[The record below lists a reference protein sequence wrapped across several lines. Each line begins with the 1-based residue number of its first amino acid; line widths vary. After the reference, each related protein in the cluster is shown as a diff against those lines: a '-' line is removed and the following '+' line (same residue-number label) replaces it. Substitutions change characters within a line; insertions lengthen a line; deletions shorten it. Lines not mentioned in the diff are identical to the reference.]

1 MCFLFQGFGRAS
13 AELTTFMIDICR
25 ASVDNTDEVGCTAL
39 MLASKHGLKDVVGV
53 LSGRTDPNM
62 KNREGLN
69 ALMEAASNNCLESA
83 QVLVSSGAYINDMTS
98 NKTNALMLASL
109 KGNSEMVSYLLNQN
123 AAIDEWEHM
132 GDTALILSVQHG
144 QLHTMQVLLESE
156 AAPQIQNS
164 QGLTAL
170 MFAAKQNF
178 LEAASLLLRYTPG
191 SQLEV
196 QEHFGETALML
207 ASKHGNGEIVS
218 LLLDNGVNCWTKN
231 SQGFTAKFLANSFGH
246 MLIEEALH
254 TWEKKHP
261 LKPDQNV
268 TLSDMAVTIEEFLG
282 TINLSHLTSF
292 FLENLDM
299 ETVGEFRFF
308 NQKKWAR
315 VKKQLSSS
323 DFALLGASLDVI
335 GIFS

>member
-1 MCFLFQGFGRAS
+1 MLLRVFISYFVCFIFSGTIIFQNLLSLFFLTFLFDVNILCAIFFQGCGLAT
-13 AELTTFMIDICR
+13 AELTTFMIDVCR

-53 LSGRTDPNM
+53 LSGRTDPNT

-83 QVLVSSGAYINDMTS
+83 QVLVSSGAYINEMTS

-123 AAIDEWEHM
+123 AAIDECDHM

-144 QLHTMQVLLESE
+144 HLHTMQVLLESG

-170 MFAAKQNF
+170 MFAAKQN
-178 LEAASLLLRYTPG
+178 LIEAASLLLRYTPG

-196 QEHFGETALML
+196 QEHFGETILML

-218 LLLDNGVNCWTKN
+218 LLLDHGVNCWTKN
-231 SQGFTAKFLANSFGH
+231 SQGLQQSFLQIVLN
-246 MLIEEALH
+246 
-254 TWEKKHP
+254 TC
-261 LKPDQNV
+261 
-268 TLSDMAVTIEEFLG
+268 
-282 TINLSHLTSF
+282 
-292 FLENLDM
+292 
-299 ETVGEFRFF
+299 
-308 NQKKWAR
+308 
-315 VKKQLSSS
+315 
-323 DFALLGASLDVI
+323 
-335 GIFS
+335 